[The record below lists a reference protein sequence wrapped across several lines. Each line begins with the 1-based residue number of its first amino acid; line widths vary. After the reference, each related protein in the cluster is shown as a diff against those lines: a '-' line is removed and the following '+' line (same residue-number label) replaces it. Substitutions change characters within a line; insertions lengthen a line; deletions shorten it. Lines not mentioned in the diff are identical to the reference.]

1 MARARWLCWVPV
13 LLATALSAQQAPARD
28 RSVPPVPT
36 GTAVLSGTVVNDV
49 SSRPVRRAVVTLSS
63 ADGDVRVS
71 SVTDDIGV
79 FTFRDLP
86 AGRYY
91 LGAGKPGYVGVTYGA
106 RRVDR
111 PGTTVAVAD
120 GEQRP
125 GVTLRMSPGAVL
137 AGSVRNGAG
146 KPVPDARVVVLRWS
160 LTYDTGERT
169 LEPFRG
175 NCAGFGEITDDRG
188 AYRCYGLPPDE
199 YFVVV
204 TTGAGVRNA
213 TALRETTPA
222 EVEWASR
229 VLQGPAGAGSAPPVA
244 PEPGRAVDYAP
255 VFYPGVV
262 TQAAASTVTVKEGEE
277 REGVDVVL
285 DLVPTATLTGTVVLP
300 SDTLPSNLQV
310 NVVAHETIPGIPF
323 SGFGNARVDRNGR
336 FRSAGMFPGD
346 YTITVRTPASPGGR
360 NGASGVSAS
369 ALFGTTTVTISGAD
383 VDTTVTLESG
393 VSVSGRLIFNGSSLK
408 PPADLSKIRV
418 SLTAERSKT
427 PTLGVPAALTDDS
440 GGFAFTGVTPGRYR
454 LMAFAPGGWQML
466 SAVVE
471 GHDALDDAVEINK
484 ENVSGADITFTDQKT
499 EISGSLLDAAG
510 HPAPEYSIIAFPVD
524 RTYWRPMSRRIQ
536 SVRPA
541 SDGHFLIQN
550 LPPGEYQVAAV
561 TDVQQGEWFD
571 PSFLA
576 ELVGAAKKI
585 TLAAGEKIVQDLKIA
600 GGSWP

>member
-1 MARARWLCWVPV
+1 MAPIRWWCWVPV
-13 LLATALSAQQAPARD
+13 LFATALSAQQAPPRD

-71 SVTDDIGV
+71 SVTDDTGV

-91 LGAGKPGYVGVTYGA
+91 LGAAKPGYVGVTYGA
-106 RRVDR
+106 KRVDR
-111 PGTTVAVAD
+111 PGTTIAVAD
-120 GEQRP
+120 GEQRS
-125 GVTLRMSPGAVL
+125 GVTLRMPPGAVL
-137 AGSVRNGAG
+137 AGSVRNSAG

-169 LEPFRG
+169 LQPFSG
-175 NCAGFGEITDDRG
+175 NCASFGEITDDRG

-199 YFVVV
+199 YYVVV
-204 TTGAGVRNA
+204 TAGATIRNA
-213 TALRETTPA
+213 TALRETAAA

-229 VLQGPAGAGSAPPVA
+229 VLKGPGGAGPLSPA

-262 TQAAASTVTVKEGEE
+262 TQATASTVTVKEGEE
-277 REGVDVVL
+277 RAGVDVML
-285 DLVPTATLTGTVVLP
+285 DLVPMATLTGTVVLP
-300 SDTLPSNLQV
+300 GDTLPPNLQV
-310 NVVAHETIPGIPF
+310 NVVAHDTIPGIAF

-336 FRSAGMFPGD
+336 FRSPGLSPGD

-369 ALFGTTTVTISGAD
+369 ALFGTTAVTINGAD

-440 GGFAFTGVTPGRYR
+440 GAFAFVGVTPGRYR
-454 LMAFAPGGWQML
+454 LMAYAGGWEML
-466 SAVVE
+466 SAVVG
-471 GHDALDDAVEINK
+471 GHDALDEAVEITK
-484 ENVSGADITFTDQKT
+484 ENVSGAEITFTDQKT
-499 EISGSLLDAAG
+499 EISGSLLDATG

-524 RTYWRPMSRRIQ
+524 RTYWRPLSRRIQ

-541 SDGHFLIQN
+541 SDGHFLIRN

-576 ELVGAAKKI
+576 ELVGAAKRI
-585 TLAAGEKIVQDLKIA
+585 TLAAGEKRVQDLKIA